1 MSVQVK
7 GVGTIG
13 GLDQGLNVVGVVTA
27 TSFVGTGVSVVGVI
41 TATSFVGSG
50 ANLTNVAGLGT
61 ALGTGSLS
69 NVFYFDKTLT
79 LTSNTT
85 INPPASA
92 SSAYTHFAEVEVG
105 DGVDLIIEDGDEFI
119 IDVLGLLDS

>member
-1 MSVQVK
+1 MPVQIK
-7 GVGTIG
+7 GVGSID
-13 GLDQGLNVVGVVTA
+13 GLDQGLDVGIVTA

-69 NVFYFDKTLT
+69 NIFYFDKTLT

-92 SSAYTHFAEVEVG
+92 SSAYTHFTEVEVG

>member
-1 MSVQVK
+1 MPVQIK
-7 GVGTIG
+7 GVGSID
-13 GLDQGLNVVGVVTA
+13 GLDQGLDVGIVTA

-61 ALGTGSLS
+61 ALGTGLLS

>member
-27 TSFVGTGVSVVGVI
+27 TSFVG
-41 TATSFVGSG
+41 SG
-50 ANLTNVAGLGT
+50 ADLTNISGLGT

>member
-1 MSVQVK
+1 MPVQIK
-7 GVGTIG
+7 GVGSID
-13 GLDQGLNVVGVVTA
+13 GLDQGLDVGIVTA

-92 SSAYTHFAEVEVG
+92 SSAYTHFTEVEVG